1 MTYADY
7 NTCFKYCYKGICEL
21 SYNAVLNI
29 NEYTCKTK
37 AHKFP
42 FFWIF
47 FIIIPIIG
55 VIVFTLI
62 FCCCRDKSEDDVE
75 TEPTKVVHDLNQKT
89 KMNPNSTG
97 LIPQYQQVTL
107 SNGQVGILIH
117 QSQPQIVTAQ
127 QSQQASQFYFPQQPE
142 QQQIFQNQE
151 EQTVQMPK
159 MQ

>member
-21 SYNAVLNI
+21 SYNALLNI

-55 VIVFTLI
+55 VTVFTLI
-62 FCCCRDKSEDDVE
+62 FCCCKDQNKDDVE
-75 TEPTKVVHDLNQKT
+75 TEPTKVDLNQKT
-89 KMNPNSTG
+89 KANQNATG
-97 LIPQYQQVTL
+97 LTPLYQQVTL
-107 SNGQVGILIH
+107 SNGQVGIIVH

-127 QSQQASQFYFPQQPE
+127 QSQNQFHQQPVY
-142 QQQIFQNQE
+142 QQQIFKNQE
-151 EQTVQMPK
+151 EQTVQMPN